1 LAAHE
6 QGADDG
12 DVPWLRGSMKAKK
25 AIKRLRKAQLL
36 LTSVVKQYA
45 DSSSAMYDLL
55 SAADGINRAKALIEA
70 DDTSTGKGNN
80 ASQPRRVSGSR
91 KGSRKQSPDGKKNSS
106 ATKKTRASTKAKS

>member
-1 LAAHE
+1 
-6 QGADDG
+6 
-12 DVPWLRGSMKAKK
+12 MKAKK

-70 DDTSTGKGNN
+70 DDTSRRKGSN
-80 ASQPRRVSGSR
+80 ASEPRRAAGSR
-91 KGSRKQSPDGKKNSS
+91 KASSKQSQDGKKNLS
-106 ATKKTRASTKAKS
+106 ATTKRRASTKAKSVLS